1 MASQHESDRQ
11 RREDRERDERGSLDR
26 KKPKR
31 AEEKRSG
38 KETKEETKTLSSSA
52 FGDISFRRRN
62 RQTEVALRGTRAG
75 EL

>member
-11 RREDRERDERGSLDR
+11 RREDRKKDERGSLDR
-26 KKPKR
+26 KKPKS

-52 FGDISFRRRN
+52 FGDISFSSK
-62 RQTEVALRGTRAG
+62 TRSCPTWHTCG
-75 EL
+75 